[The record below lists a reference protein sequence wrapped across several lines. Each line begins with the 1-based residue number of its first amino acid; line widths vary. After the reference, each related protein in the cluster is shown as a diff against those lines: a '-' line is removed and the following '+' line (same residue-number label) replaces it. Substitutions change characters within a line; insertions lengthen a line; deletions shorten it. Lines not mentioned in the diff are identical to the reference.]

1 MKANREMK
9 RLFVGG
15 LGQNISKADLHNQ
28 FSRFG
33 EVSDVDIIIRKDNEG
48 NPQKVFA
55 YVNIRVVEADLKKC
69 MSVLNKTKWKGGTL
83 QIQLAKES
91 FLHRLAQEREEAKAE
106 KDQATSGSTGCLGNM
121 GAMDFRAR
129 AVPGTEIP
137 GHRVSPPGSLS
148 SPGNSS

>member
-48 NPQKVFA
+48 K
-55 YVNIRVVEADLKKC
+55 YT
-69 MSVLNKTKWKGGTL
+69 VL
-83 QIQLAKES
+83 
-91 FLHRLAQEREEAKAE
+91 
-106 KDQATSGSTGCLGNM
+106 
-121 GAMDFRAR
+121 
-129 AVPGTEIP
+129 P
-137 GHRVSPPGSLS
+137 
-148 SPGNSS
+148 